1 MKNFLIRKN
10 GGNMGG
16 LDFWSDPFADFFKPT
31 FYGDYGRDM
40 RTDIKETDANYEISI
55 DLAGYDK
62 KDISV
67 TLTSGYLTIEAR
79 RSESN
84 SDNAN
89 YIKRERSVS
98 CSRSYYVGKEVSQE
112 EVSAKYEN
120 GTLSL
125 IVPKA
130 TEKQIPSGNIEIL

>member
-10 GGNMGG
+10 GSDYNG
-16 LDFWSDPFADFFKPT
+16 LNFWTDPFADFFKPT

-40 RTDIKETDANYEISI
+40 RTDIKETDTNYEISI
-55 DLAGYDK
+55 DLAGYEK

-67 TLTSGYLTIEAR
+67 TLKNGYLTIEAKR
-79 RSESN
+79 TDCNGEN
-84 SDNAN
+84 CN

-98 CSRSYYVGKEVSQE
+98 CSRSYYVGSEVKEE

-120 GTLSL
+120 GILSL
-125 IVPKA
+125 VVPKA
-130 TEKQIPSGNIEIL
+130 KEKQISSGNIEIL

>member
-1 MKNFLIRKN
+1 MKYMKNFLIRKSGNDFN
-10 GGNMGG
+10 GLG
-16 LDFWSDPFADFFKPT
+16 FWSDPFADFFKPT

-40 RTDIKETDANYEISI
+40 RTDIKETDSNYEISI

-67 TLTSGYLTIEAR
+67 SLRNGYLTIEAK
-79 RSESN
+79 RSETN
-84 SDNAN
+84 GDGER

-98 CSRSYYVGKEVSQE
+98 CSRSYYVGSDVRQE
-112 EVSAKYEN
+112 DVSAKYEN

-125 IVPKA
+125 SVPKA
-130 TEKQIPSGNIEIL
+130 QEKQISSEIF